1 VRLGLIG
8 FIIPFFFLD
17 NPVLLIGVD
26 TTASLATTLW
36 AVFTASLGTV
46 ALVSALEGWLIHKD
60 NILERVILLAA
71 APAMMYPG
79 ILTDIAGIICLGGV
93 TIYQF
98 ICHRRAQNP
107 TLPA

>member
-1 VRLGLIG
+1 M
-8 FIIPFFFLD
+8 
-17 NPVLLIGVD
+17 
-26 TTASLATTLW
+26 
-36 AVFTASLGTV
+36 

-60 NILERVILLAA
+60 NILERIILLAA

-79 ILTDIAGIICLGGV
+79 ILTDIAGIVCLVGV
-93 TIYQF
+93 TVYQF